1 MHLNEGI
8 IWDSMAS
15 SFSCF
20 PTGAGGAGLLLLRV
34 SVAHSLILSAVLQN
48 SSIWQ
53 QLIGIAAMLA
63 ILLGLYVRVVS
74 VMCLVLALGR
84 ILGPDPALVGFSA
97 SALALVGPGAFSID
111 ARLFGR
117 RVVVLPDSSDVSGT

>member
-1 MHLNEGI
+1 
-8 IWDSMAS
+8 MAS

-20 PTGAGGAGLLLLRV
+20 PTGAAGAGLLLLRV

-63 ILLGLYVRVVS
+63 ILLGLYVRVVA

-84 ILGPDPALVGFSA
+84 ILGPDPALVGFPDLFSA

-117 RVVVLPDSSDVSGT
+117 RVVVLPNSSDVSGT